1 MTGGS
6 LNWKRVGET
15 NACCQN
21 LLMCLLLFSLK
32 WSWFRSWRNCFVVR
46 MSRFLLSLKSLKAST
61 NYLMR
66 RFLHATFWVLLG
78 MWTSA
83 LFCLLTMLLLDVV
96 AITMLSEEKRAE
108 LRWDKSLQ
116 SKPQPSAHHKR
127 WVVGGQETL
136 L

>member
-1 MTGGS
+1 
-6 LNWKRVGET
+6 
-15 NACCQN
+15 
-21 LLMCLLLFSLK
+21 
-32 WSWFRSWRNCFVVR
+32 
-46 MSRFLLSLKSLKAST
+46 MSRFLFSLKSLKAST

-66 RFLHATFWVLLG
+66 RFLHATFWVLSG

-96 AITMLSEEKRAE
+96 AITMLSEEKRAA

-116 SKPQPSAHHKR
+116 SKAQPAAHHKR

-136 L
+136 FQ